1 MRRIEFNFKNKATS
15 RQIIRNFLQFENNQK
30 TKLIKNFDY
39 PLTSLD
45 LKESPYSSNIDHR
58 WTNTNSKQIR
68 IVTWYD
74 NERGY
79 ASRVFDIANKIYDIH
94 N

>member
-1 MRRIEFNFKNKATS
+1 MPTSIVSCAELNLILKKKATS

-68 IVTWYD
+68 IVTCTIMKEVMHQEYL
-74 NERGY
+74 
-79 ASRVFDIANKIYDIH
+79 I
-94 N
+94 